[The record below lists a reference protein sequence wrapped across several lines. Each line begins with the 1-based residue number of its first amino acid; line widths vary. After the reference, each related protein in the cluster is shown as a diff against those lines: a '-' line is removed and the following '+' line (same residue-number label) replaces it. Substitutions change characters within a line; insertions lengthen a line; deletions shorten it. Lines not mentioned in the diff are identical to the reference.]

1 MKTTTAN
8 AFAAPLKEHNGTFE
22 AVRGVAQPA
31 RIFTPALN
39 YGQTG
44 ERALLP
50 CYVGGIF
57 GTLIKMLSNTDFF
70 LRPLQQGKRDLFRD
84 TTVWLKLLNMGKHQ
98 EI

>member
-1 MKTTTAN
+1 MKTTTAD

-22 AVRGVAQPA
+22 AVRGVVEPA
-31 RIFTPALN
+31 RIFTPVLN

-57 GTLIKMLSNTDFF
+57 GTLIKMLSNTDF
-70 LRPLQQGKRDLFRD
+70 LPRPLHTEAAREKGF
-84 TTVWLKLLNMGKHQ
+84 VS
-98 EI
+98 